1 MGQRRPNLR
10 WRVVGYLRAFRRWQ
24 GTAVVEV
31 VGVVGTRATCLT
43 CTDGGTAL
51 TSLGEG
57 RRNAAA
63 YLRCLDANTLAMNHP
78 QTYWL
83 VG

>member
-1 MGQRRPNLR
+1 MTLQALRR
-10 WRVVGYLRAFRRWQ
+10 WRRNGGGGGRWNDE
-24 GTAVVEV
+24 A
-31 VGVVGTRATCLT
+31 TRSTYAG
-43 CTDGGTAL
+43 GGTAL

-78 QTYWL
+78 QTYW
-83 VG
+83 